1 MADWQNDIERY
12 RLGKMTTAEM
22 HTLEKKALSDSFL
35 ADALEGAESISTTDF
50 SSDVSDINKRLRLK
64 QSKETAKM
72 SVSSQPKIA
81 EKNTSLLWPLGIAA
95 SLLIIAGLYWVAME
109 FLPSRDKTNLAL
121 KKSESSTPA
130 TTKPTADTII
140 QNQPIQNN
148 ESEKKNLIA
157 LNSTSKKV
165 DTQKQTDALKQAAG
179 STPASHVT
187 EENKEL
193 ADVAD
198 TKQAEEIKLTDADM
212 AEKVAATEPAAA
224 PSLAKKE
231 VVSPSLLRSNKS
243 ASVSPFIKGKVT
255 SSEDGNPLPG
265 VNVTVKGTTV
275 GTVTDL
281 DGNFQLPTINE
292 NQKLVFS
299 FIGLQTKEVIATIE
313 PLKVSLEPDVAQ
325 LSEVVVT
332 GASNRDDTD
341 REPVIKLALPVGG
354 LKAYDAYLENSLRY
368 PPMAL
373 EKKIKGKVTVKFT
386 VRIDGSLDE
395 FRVVKSLGSGC
406 DEEVIRLVKEG
417 PGWSPTTE
425 DNEPVES
432 EVLVKV
438 KFDPAKAKP

>member
-12 RLGKMTTAEM
+12 RLGKMTAAEM
-22 HTLEKKALSDSFL
+22 HALEKKALTDPFL

-50 SSDVSDINKRLRLK
+50 SSDVSAINNRLRLA
-64 QSKETAKM
+64 QPNETA
-72 SVSSQPKIA
+72 PKIA
-81 EKNTSLLWPLGIAA
+81 DKTTGLLWPLRIAA

-109 FLPSRDKTNLAL
+109 FLPSRDNKNLAL

-140 QNQPIQNN
+140 QNQSIPD
-148 ESEKKNLIA
+148 SDREKKNSIA
-157 LNSTSKKV
+157 LNSSSKKLEAPKQV
-165 DTQKQTDALKQAAG
+165 DDLKQEAAG
-179 STPASHVT
+179 TSASRV
-187 EENKEL
+187 EEEKKEL

-198 TKQAEEIKLTDADM
+198 AKSQVEEIKLTDADL
-212 AEKVAATEPAAA
+212 AEKVAEAEPPAA

-231 VVSPSLLRSNKS
+231 VVSPSIFRSNKS
-243 ASVSPFIKGKVT
+243 ASVNPFIKGKVT

-265 VNVTVKGTTV
+265 VNVSIKGTTV
-275 GTVTDL
+275 GTITDV

-292 NQKLVFS
+292 NQKIVFS
-299 FIGLQTKEVIATIE
+299 FIGLQTKEVIATTE
-313 PLKVSLEPDVAQ
+313 PLKVSLDPDVAQ

-341 REPVIKLALPVGG
+341 REPIVKLAVPVGG

-373 EKKIKGKVTVKFT
+373 EKKVKGKVTVKFT

-395 FRVVKSLGSGC
+395 FRVIKSLGSGC

-417 PGWSPTTE
+417 PEWSPTTE